1 MSNSSQEIAA
11 RRTRRKLWLIV
22 LSCMLLIALGAYAGR
37 GQLERAAIAVE
48 IYRAHAFTPPPIAP
62 GESRLHWHFSNA
74 QFYWDFSAIRVAR
87 EKRLKLLNPELKPLV
102 KEIARRQAA
111 GEGMQYSMHIYREI
125 RWRLNFTPDVEAT
138 RARIADLR
146 QSLNQTELQKQAAEQ
161 QASDGSWGMGL
172 NVWYLKLYYSVE
184 DGLKSQ
190 GAPPKYPLAFLDR
203 INSPEKLA
211 GKLDGDL
218 HNDFTRTG
226 VFNREETDE
235 TFSAIARL
243 LYGHKQTGY
252 AFDPGLDDALRTFV
266 ARWQNPET
274 GFWGQWLID
283 RRGRIWKMDDMAM
296 TFHVVSDLHG
306 DVEHKDLIA
315 RRLLQLDK
323 VDFPAGIRFDGHYE
337 NHLNMDVVKIF
348 RMTWPVL
355 DESTRQQARAEISR
369 MLDWCL
375 TQSLQPDGSF
385 KVSELDDTTGDAY
398 SYGVSFLTEAGYFQR
413 KDRFWTD
420 QDFPESQAIRDRIRA
435 KLKST
440 GLNDPNMRDAYDQ
453 LQAVK

>member
-1 MSNSSQEIAA
+1 
-11 RRTRRKLWLIV
+11 
-22 LSCMLLIALGAYAGR
+22 
-37 GQLERAAIAVE
+37 
-48 IYRAHAFTPPPIAP
+48 
-62 GESRLHWHFSNA
+62 
-74 QFYWDFSAIRVAR
+74 
-87 EKRLKLLNPELKPLV
+87 
-102 KEIARRQAA
+102 
-111 GEGMQYSMHIYREI
+111 
-125 RWRLNFTPDVEAT
+125 
-138 RARIADLR
+138 
-146 QSLNQTELQKQAAEQ
+146 
-161 QASDGSWGMGL
+161 
-172 NVWYLKLYYSVE
+172 
-184 DGLKSQ
+184 
-190 GAPPKYPLAFLDR
+190 
-203 INSPEKLA
+203 
-211 GKLDGDL
+211 
-218 HNDFTRTG
+218 
-226 VFNREETDE
+226 
-235 TFSAIARL
+235 
-243 LYGHKQTGY
+243 
-252 AFDPGLDDALRTFV
+252 V

-283 RRGRIWKMDDMAM
+283 RQGRIWKMDDMAM

-398 SYGVSFLTEAGYFQR
+398 SYGVSFLTEAGYFR
-413 KDRFWTD
+413 REDRFWTD
-420 QDFPESQAIRDRIRA
+420 QDFPDSQAIRERIEA